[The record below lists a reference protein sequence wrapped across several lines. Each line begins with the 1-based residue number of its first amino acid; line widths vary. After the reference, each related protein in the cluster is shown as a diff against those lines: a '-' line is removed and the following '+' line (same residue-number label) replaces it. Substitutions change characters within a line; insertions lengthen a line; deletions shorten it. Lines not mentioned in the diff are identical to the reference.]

1 MERTLIIIKP
11 DAVQR
16 GLIGPIITRFEQ
28 RGLRIVGAKFL
39 QITRELAKRHYAIH
53 KGKPFY
59 EGLLDYVTSGPM
71 VVMALE
77 GPQAIAAARATMGAT
92 HPVEAS
98 PGTIRGDLGLEVGR
112 NLVHGSDSPETARF
126 ELDLFFDESELVS
139 WTRDTDR
146 WILE

>member
-1 MERTLIIIKP
+1 MERTLIIVKP

-28 RGLRIVGAKFL
+28 RGLRIVGLKFM
-39 QITRELAKRHYAIH
+39 QITRELAERHYAIH
-53 KGKPFY
+53 QGKPFY
-59 EGLLDYVTSGPM
+59 EGLLDHITSGP
-71 VVMALE
+71 VAVMALE

-92 HPVEAS
+92 HPLKAS
-98 PGTIRGDLGLEVGR
+98 PGTIRADFGLEVGR
-112 NLVHGSDSPETARF
+112 NLIHGSDGPETAHF

>member
-16 GLIGPIITRFEQ
+16 GLVGPIIARFEG
-28 RGLRIVGAKFL
+28 RGLRIVGIKFM
-39 QITRELAKRHYAIH
+39 QITRELAERHYAVH

-59 EGLLDYVTSGPM
+59 EGLLDYITTGPV

-92 HPVEAS
+92 RPLEAL
-98 PGTIRGDLGLEVGR
+98 PGTIRADFGLEVGR
-112 NLVHGSDSPETARF
+112 NLVHGSDSPETACF

-139 WTRDTDR
+139 WIRDIDR
-146 WILE
+146 WVLE